1 MSANTTEAL
10 RIMEILPEYEQE
22 LALNLLKEVL
32 NAWRVKNEIPN
43 EETIKALEESEEMIR
58 HPEAYKRY
66 STFRE
71 FMEEMDNEA

>member
-1 MSANTTEAL
+1 MSANTAEAL

-43 EETIKALEESEEMIR
+43 EETLAAMRNVQKGVNLS
-58 HPEAYKRY
+58 
-66 STFRE
+66 RE
-71 FMEEMDNEA
+71 FHSVAELMEDLNADDPI